1 MSDVQS
7 ISIHCRSAGTG
18 GKRPVAV
25 QPERRLSG
33 RSLRLHGYDCT
44 ASRKCSVSAALTQ
57 RWYSRQ
63 TIRTQRSVPL
73 PASELT
79 LAKDSLRAREETS
92 AENIGSWI
100 PGAPAPN
107 QFLALPGWAA
117 AHGVDAVIWTALR
130 GKWHE
135 SDTRRPTCEEILGYL
150 SSLTGNARDAAE
162 RYIRSAPTQID
173 TRYRREIEAALAWT
187 PLSGSPGM

>member
-1 MSDVQS
+1 VKVEFTRKSKDGRVTLVLDDD
-7 ISIHCRSAGTG
+7 AV
-18 GKRPVAV
+18 PV
-25 QPERRLSG
+25 
-33 RSLRLHGYDCT
+33 RSLWAVCDD
-44 ASRKCSVSAALTQ
+44 
-57 RWYSRQ
+57 
-63 TIRTQRSVPL
+63 
-73 PASELT
+73 SEPT
-79 LAKDSLRAREETS
+79 LAKDSLRAREQTS

-117 AHGVDAVIWTALR
+117 AHGLDAVIWTALR
-130 GKWHE
+130 GKFHE